1 MSLQYFQKNVGD
13 EVHFLP
19 VDKLGNFLQID
30 IIILGVRSQVCL
42 KYQK

>member
-13 EVHFLP
+13 EVDFLP